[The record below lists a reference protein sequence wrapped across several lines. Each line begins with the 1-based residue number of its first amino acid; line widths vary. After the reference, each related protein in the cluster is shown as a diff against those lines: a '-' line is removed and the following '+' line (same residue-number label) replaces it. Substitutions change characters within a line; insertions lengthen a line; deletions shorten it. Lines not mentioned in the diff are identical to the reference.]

1 MVGKVLI
8 ANRGV
13 CAVRIAR
20 TLRRLKI
27 PYVAVHSEADAELP
41 FVRDADEAVAIGG
54 PRPTESYLRGEVLI
68 EAMRKTGADAL
79 HPGYGF
85 LSENAKFAQSVVDA
99 GLTFI
104 GPRPD
109 QIAQFGHKTTSRDW
123 MEKAGMPVLKASPA
137 IEDDHD
143 AETLAEKTGYPV
155 LIKASA
161 GGGGVGM
168 QRVAKREDLAAAITR
183 TRSIAERTFANN
195 AIYMEKCLDD
205 ARHVEFQVF
214 GDGKGGAVSLY
225 ERDCSVQRRHQKII
239 EEATIP
245 FVGAEA
251 QAMSD
256 KLAGIFSGSNYQS
269 LGTIEMLMD
278 RDKNFYFLEVNTR
291 LQVEH
296 SVTEAI
302 TGLDL
307 VEMQI
312 RLANGETLATILPK
326 VPPANGHAIEARIY
340 AEDPVRF
347 LPSPGKLQTFR
358 PPAERPGL
366 VVDSGYAE
374 GGTVT
379 PFYDPMLALVIAHG
393 KDRSEAIAQLDA
405 ALEDF
410 AVAGVKTNIP
420 FLRRMLK
427 SDAFMTGRH
436 HTTFA
441 EAFAKTPAN

>member
-1 MVGKVLI
+1 MPGKVLI

-20 TLRRLKI
+20 TLRRLNI
-27 PYVAVHSEADAELP
+27 PYVAVYSEADAELP
-41 FVRDADEAVAIGG
+41 FVKEADEAVAIGG
-54 PRPTESYLRGEVLI
+54 PKPTESYLRGEALI
-68 EAMRKTGADAL
+68 DAMRKTKADAL

-85 LSENAKFAQSVVDA
+85 LSENAAFAKSVVDA
-99 GLTFI
+99 GMTFI
-104 GPRPD
+104 GPRPEE
-109 QIAQFGHKTTSRDW
+109 IAQFGHKTTSRDW
-123 MEKAGMPVLKASPA
+123 MEKAGMPVLKASPP
-137 IEDDHD
+137 IEDGDD
-143 AETLAEKTGYPV
+143 AEAMAEKTGYPV

-168 QRVAKREDLAAAITR
+168 QRVAKKEDLTAAITR
-183 TRSIAERTFANN
+183 TRGIAERTFANK
-195 AIYMEKCLDD
+195 AIYMEKCLDE

-214 GDGKGGAVSLY
+214 GDGQGAAVSLY
-225 ERDCSVQRRHQKII
+225 DRDCSVQRRHQKII
-239 EEATIP
+239 EEATVP
-245 FVGAEA
+245 FVDKEA
-251 QAMSD
+251 RAMSE
-256 KLAGIFSGSNYQS
+256 KLAAIFANSKYRS

-307 VEMQI
+307 VEMQLK
-312 RLANGETLATILPK
+312 LADGKAMADILPK
-326 VPPANGHAIEARIY
+326 VPPASGHAIEARIY

-347 LPSPGKLQTFR
+347 LPSPGKLTTFR
-358 PPAERPGL
+358 PPATRNGL
-366 VVDSGYAE
+366 VVDAGYAE

-393 KDRSEAIAQLDA
+393 KDRTDAIARLDA
-405 ALEDF
+405 ALGEF
-410 AVAGVKTNIP
+410 EIAGVKTNIP

-427 SDAFMTGRH
+427 SEAFLSGMH

-441 EAFAKTPAN
+441 EAFAKTV

>member
-1 MVGKVLI
+1 MSMAGKVLI

-20 TLRRLKI
+20 TLRRLNV
-27 PYVAVHSEADAELP
+27 PYVVVHSEADAGLP
-41 FVRDADEAVAIGG
+41 FVKNAPETVAIGG

-68 EAMRKTGADAL
+68 DAMRKTGADAL

-85 LSENAKFAQSVVDA
+85 LSENAGFAKSVVDA
-99 GLTFI
+99 GFTFI
-104 GPRPD
+104 GPKPE

-137 IEDDHD
+137 IEDTHD
-143 AETLAEKTGYPV
+143 AEALAEATGYPV

-168 QRVAKREDLAAAITR
+168 QRVAKKEDLAAAITR
-183 TRSIAERTFANN
+183 TRGIAERMFANG
-195 AIYMEKCLDD
+195 AIYMEKCLDE

-214 GDGKGGAVSLY
+214 GDGNGTAVSLH

-239 EEATIP
+239 EEATVP
-245 FVGAEA
+245 FAEKEA
-251 QAMSD
+251 RAMSD
-256 KLAGIFSGSNYQS
+256 KLAGIFAGSGYQS

-307 VEMQI
+307 VEMQLK
-312 RLANGETLATILPK
+312 LARGETLATILPQ
-326 VPPANGHAIEARIY
+326 VPPPNGHAIEARIY

-347 LPSPGKLQTFR
+347 LPSPGKLNTFR
-358 PPAERPGL
+358 PPSEKSGL
-366 VVDSGYAE
+366 VIDCGYAE
-374 GGTVT
+374 GDTVT
-379 PFYDPMLALVIAHG
+379 PFYDPMLALMIAHG
-393 KDRSEAIAQLDA
+393 KDRSEAIDRLDA
-405 ALEDF
+405 ALGEF
-410 AVAGVKTNIP
+410 EISGVKTNIP
-420 FLRRMLK
+420 FLRRMLR
-427 SDAFMTGRH
+427 SEEFVTGRH

-441 EAFAKTPAN
+441 EAFAKAG

>member
-1 MVGKVLI
+1 MVKKVLI

-20 TLRRLKI
+20 TLRRMNI
-27 PYVAVHSEADAELP
+27 PYVAVHSDADVDLP
-41 FVRDADEAVAIGG
+41 FVKDADEAVNIGG
-54 PRPTESYLRGEVLI
+54 PRPTESYLRGEALI
-68 EAMRKTGADAL
+68 DAMRKTGADAL

-85 LSENAKFAQSVVDA
+85 LSENAAFAKSVVHA

-104 GPRPD
+104 GPKPE

-123 MEKAGMPVLKASPA
+123 MEQAGMPVLKASPP
-137 IEDDHD
+137 IEDGTD
-143 AETLAEKTGYPV
+143 AEAMAEKTGYPV

-168 QRVAKREDLAAAITR
+168 QRVAKKEDLAAAITR
-183 TRSIAERTFANN
+183 TRGIAERMFANG

-205 ARHVEFQVF
+205 ARHVEFQVL
-214 GDGKGGAVSLY
+214 GDGQGHAASISH
-225 ERDCSVQRRHQKII
+225 RDCSVQRRHQKII
-239 EEATIP
+239 EEAPIP
-245 FVGAEA
+245 FVENAAAKMGQRLAELFA
-251 QAMSD
+251 R
-256 KLAGIFSGSNYQS
+256 SGYRS

-278 RDKNFYFLEVNTR
+278 RNGDFYFLEVNTR

-307 VEMQI
+307 VELQI
-312 RLANGETLATILPK
+312 RLARGETLDTLLPEA
-326 VPPANGHAIEARIY
+326 PPVNGHAIEARIY

-347 LPSPGKLQTFR
+347 LPSPGKLATFR
-358 PPAERPGL
+358 PPADAPGL
-366 VVDSGYAE
+366 VVDAGYAE
-374 GGTVT
+374 GTTVT

-393 KDRSEAIAQLDA
+393 KDRKEASARLDA
-405 ALEDF
+405 ALSAFEIS
-410 AVAGVKTNIP
+410 GVKTNIP
-420 FLRRMLK
+420 FLQRMLK
-427 SDAFMTGRH
+427 SEEFLTGMH

-441 EAFAKTPAN
+441 EAFAKR